1 MKLAL
6 MHLATLALVAFV
18 VACGG
23 DGGTT
28 DPTYSCA
35 ASNPTGTCATGQSCL
50 EGACVATTA
59 LCSAANPTGSCTSGS
74 SCVSGTCTLNAALC
88 SATNLTGACV
98 TGQTC
103 VAGACTAVCSAA
115 SPAGY
120 CPTGYVCVAGAC
132 AVTSNECDKTNNAGK
147 RQALTAAQPAI
158 GVRSKTTLAVDK
170 SWTSLDGDAT
180 VTCEVT
186 LQFKDS
192 NGNGTLDPYE
202 DWTLTADERATD
214 LLARLSA
221 TEKAALMAHATV
233 TDVPSSSN
241 TAPSTALQAMVAAG
255 IRFGR
260 TSANTAQPLHRA
272 TWANS
277 VQEACEATALGVPF
291 MLSSEPLHTSGG
303 GRTKSKGFIQ
313 WPAEQGLG
321 ATATAAIVEAF
332 GGYAAKDYRAIG
344 VRLALSPSA
353 DLATDARWFNGQ
365 FSFGED
371 SATVA
376 AMAAAYVH
384 GMQGASLSP
393 TSVACVLESF
403 PGAGA
408 AKTGWDARLAKGKYL
423 TYPGNALDAHL
434 AAFEPSLSAG
444 VAGVMPAYG
453 VLQTGTYTA
462 LAGLINGQTIEQVG
476 ASFSHTLLTDVL
488 RTHYGYDGL
497 VLSPWGVL
505 EDAAVSPLG
514 APWGHEGSTRAQRV
528 AAAVNAGVDQF
539 GGLGDVTPVTDA
551 RTAGSITDAQIGT
564 AAGRALVMMFQLG
577 LFENPYVDPL
587 KAAGAVA
594 TDAEYQASLNA
605 FNKSQV
611 LLVNA
616 NKPAGFLNGAGDG
629 TQTGDKGNAGNGT
642 GKVLP
647 APPGAPYIAA
657 GCAYYVAGNFDL
669 DYVRSVSAGYGEL
682 TNDETVVYGY
692 PTPTPEE
699 RAARADYVFIR
710 VSSPFVADPDGG
722 ALNLPQESLTWSGNG
737 LTGAADFAEL
747 AWARAAINAVTG
759 SKTQIVVAIDAGRL
773 PVLDEILSYG
783 VSGVYVDWLPLGNPQ
798 IADKV
803 FLDVAFGIVNG
814 AGTLPVGLPASD
826 AAVQAAKEDLAGDG
840 ESTTYVRGFGLQ
852 TTAF

>member
-1 MKLAL
+1 MKRAL
-6 MHLATLALVAFV
+6 MHLAPLAVVTLV
-18 VACGG
+18 VGCGG
-23 DGGTT
+23 DGGT
-28 DPTYSCA
+28 SNACS
-35 ASNPTGTCATGQSCL
+35 ASNPTGTCASGQICQ
-50 EGACVATTA
+50 
-59 LCSAANPTGSCTSGS
+59 
-74 SCVSGTCTLNAALC
+74 SGTCVDTAC
-88 SATNLTGACV
+88 SATNPTGQCPTGQTCQSGACVSTSCSASNPTGQCPTGQICQSGACITDTTCSATNPTGQCPTGQVCQSGACV
-98 TGQTC
+98 TAT
-103 VAGACTAVCSAA
+103 T
-115 SPAGY
+115 
-120 CPTGYVCVAGAC
+120 
-132 AVTSNECDKTNNAGK
+132 ECDKTNNLAK
-147 RQALTAAQPAI
+147 RQALTAAQPTIA
-158 GVRSKTTLAVDK
+158 VKSKTTLSSDK

-180 VTCEVT
+180 VTCKVT
-186 LQFKDS
+186 LEFKDS

-202 DWTLTADERATD
+202 NWTLTADERATD
-214 LLARLSA
+214 LLGRLSA
-221 TEKAALMAHATV
+221 ADKVALMAHATL
-233 TDVPSSSN
+233 TDVPSSSS
-241 TAPSTALQAMVAAG
+241 TTPSAALQAMIAAG

-260 TSANTAQPLHRA
+260 TSANLAQPLYRA

-303 GRTKSKGFIQ
+303 GRTKSKGFIL

-344 VRLALSPSA
+344 VRMALSPSA
-353 DLATDARWFNGQ
+353 DLATDARWFSGQ

-384 GMQGASLSP
+384 GMQGAALSP
-393 TSVACVLESF
+393 TSVACVLKGF

-408 AKTGWDARLAKGKYL
+408 AKGGWDARLAKGKYL
-423 TYPGNALDAHL
+423 TYPANALDAHL
-434 AAFEPSLSAG
+434 AAFEPSLGAG

-453 VLQTGTYTA
+453 VLQTGTFTA
-462 LAGLINGQTIEQVG
+462 LSGLINGQTIEQVG

-488 RTHYGYDGL
+488 RTHYGFDGL
-497 VLSPWGVL
+497 VVSPWGVL
-505 EDAAVSPLG
+505 EDAGVSPLG
-514 APWGHEGSTRAQRV
+514 APWGYETSTKAQRV

-539 GGLGDVTPVTDA
+539 GGLGDVTPITDA
-551 RTAGSITDAQIGT
+551 RTAGSITDAQISA
-564 AAGRALVMMFQLG
+564 AAGRALAMMFQLG
-577 LFENPYVDPL
+577 LFENPYVDPT

-594 TDAEYQASLNA
+594 TDVEYQASLSA

-611 LLVNA
+611 LLLNT
-616 NKPAGFLNGAGDG
+616 NKPAGFLNGTGDG
-629 TQTGDKGNAGNGT
+629 TQTGDKGNAGNGS

-682 TNDETVVYGY
+682 TNDETTVYGY
-692 PTPTPEE
+692 ATPTPEL
-699 RAARADYVFIR
+699 RAARADYVFVR
-710 VSSPFVADPDGG
+710 VSSPFVADPDSG
-722 ALNLPQESLTWSGNG
+722 ALNLPQPSLTWSGNG
-737 LTGAADFAEL
+737 LTGAADFSQL
-747 AWARAAINAVTG
+747 AWARAAINAVAG
-759 SKTQIVVAIDAGRL
+759 SKTQIVVGIDAGRL

-814 AGTLPVGLPASD
+814 TGMLPVGLPASD
-826 AAVQAAKEDLAGDG
+826 AAVQASKEDLAGDG
-840 ESTTYVRGFGLQ
+840 ESATYLRGFGLQ